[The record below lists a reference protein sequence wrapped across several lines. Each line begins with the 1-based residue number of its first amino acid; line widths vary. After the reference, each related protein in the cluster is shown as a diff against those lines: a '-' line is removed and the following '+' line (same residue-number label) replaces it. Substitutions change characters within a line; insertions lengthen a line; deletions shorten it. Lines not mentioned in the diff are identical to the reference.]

1 MKLSVELDK
10 AFQEMEAIIRELGG
24 DIRLCRNTLEQDDTP
39 FWRRTY
45 VRALF
50 AAIEGINYRMKHLA
64 INLSDSNQI
73 TFTVAE
79 KAALLEESYDID
91 DKGNAVIVKG
101 KLRTAN
107 NLLFSFKS
115 LAQAFGVSHEVDKNS
130 SEWNCFKEAIK
141 IRDRITHPKCMND
154 LTISDKEVDIIGETT
169 RWYITSI
176 KQILMLGKEQA
187 RKSNTS

>member
-10 AFQEMEAIIRELGG
+10 AFQEMEAIVRELGG
-24 DIRLCRNTLEQDDTP
+24 DIRLCRNMLEQDDTP

-50 AAIEGINYRMKHLA
+50 AAIEGINYRMKYLA

-91 DKGNAVIVKG
+91 DKGNAVIMKG

-115 LAQAFGVSHEVDKNS
+115 LAQAFGVSYEVVRS
-130 SEWNCFKEAIK
+130 STEWNYFKEAVK
-141 IRDRITHPKCMND
+141 IRDRITHPKCMDD

-187 RKSNTS
+187 RKSNSS